1 MAFVKKLFFFQ
12 YVTYPIYFIY
22 YSPWL
27 VRQYKRED
35 HARREDRDD
44 CIIFHSLQTPTAA
57 NVTLERNGLDTM
69 DKIFD
74 YVSSCCLFFF
84 VSPPSNLVSHFKKVC
99 KTYGKSDAL
108 GTREIIAEEDEMQSN
123 GKVFK
128 KFVLG
133 KYNWRTFED
142 FNDEATIM
150 SQGLRHLGIGPQD
163 RVAIL
168 AETRAE
174 WILTAYACF
183 KNSITIV
190 TIYTNL
196 GNDGV
201 LHAIGET
208 EVALLIC
215 SDETLPKVAGVIGQC
230 QSVKNM

>member
-1 MAFVKKLFFFQ
+1 MCHLKK
-12 YVTYPIYFIY
+12 
-22 YSPWL
+22 
-27 VRQYKRED
+27 
-35 HARREDRDD
+35 
-44 CIIFHSLQTPTAA
+44 
-57 NVTLERNGLDTM
+57 
-69 DKIFD
+69 
-74 YVSSCCLFFF
+74 
-84 VSPPSNLVSHFKKVC
+84 KKVS

-208 EVALLIC
+208 EVPLLIC